1 VAISGFMVTI
11 EEDLE
16 MLAQAMRHGIDPFPP
31 AKPKRPWGRFAL
43 ASFMILLMLS
53 WVSRIMMRFL
63 D

>member
-1 VAISGFMVTI
+1 MVTI